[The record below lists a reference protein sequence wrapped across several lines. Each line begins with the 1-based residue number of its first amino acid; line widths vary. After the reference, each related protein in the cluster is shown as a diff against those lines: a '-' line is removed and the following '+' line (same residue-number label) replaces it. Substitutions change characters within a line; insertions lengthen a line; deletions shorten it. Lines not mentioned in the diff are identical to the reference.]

1 MSVTAKEVD
10 HIARLAE
17 LAVEP
22 AELPALTEQLDRI
35 VGFVAQLA
43 ELGKLHDA
51 GRYLA
56 GPAATPL
63 RRDEVRPAALARQ
76 PAEFAPEFIDGFFVV
91 PRLGAMEEAEP

>member
-10 HIARLAE
+10 HVARLAE

-22 AELPALTEQLDRI
+22 AELAALTEQLDRI

-43 ELGKLHDA
+43 ELGDLQDA
-51 GRYLA
+51 GTYIA
-56 GPAATPL
+56 GPEATPL
-63 RRDEVRPAALARQ
+63 RTDEVRRATLARQ
-76 PAEFAPEFIDGFFVV
+76 PAEFAPEFSEGFFIV